1 MNVSAPRRGAS
12 IGVAAVSIICCGIL
26 ALLSFLGNKAPQTVS
41 DPAGHLLDGQPVAQV
56 FRQGWGFFTR
66 DAREDIVRTAR
77 LEAGRWVVK
86 EGNLTSSSEN
96 LFGLSR
102 KSRNFD
108 QDLAVLLESL
118 PADRPRTPCDKV
130 SAPGACLAPSD
141 FATAPSLRLHSSTKS
156 LCGSVILIRQAPIP
170 VSFARFEAS
179 PPGAVLPVEVEC
191 VHR

>member
-1 MNVSAPRRGAS
+1 MSTLRRGVG
-12 IGVAAVSIICCGIL
+12 IGVAVLSIVCCGIL

-56 FRQGWGFFTR
+56 IRQGWGFFTR
-66 DAREDIVRTAR
+66 DAREDIVRTAH

-118 PADRPRTPCDKV
+118 PADRPWTPCDTV
-130 SAPGACLAPSD
+130 SAPGTCLAPGD
-141 FATAPSLRLHSSTKS
+141 FANAPSLRLHSSTEL
-156 LCGSVILIRQAPIP
+156 LCGSIILIRQAPIP
-170 VSFARFEAS
+170 VSFARFRAA
-179 PPGAVLPVEVEC
+179 PPGAVLPVQVEC
-191 VHR
+191 AFR